1 MYSSAPLLPLP
12 PQVAEVLHV
21 GCILALGP
29 TTRGAEKEW
38 DLATDPI
45 KNCKVPI
52 LLAAGTKSPI
62 CSLPYLKVHLHTYS
76 TRCMCVC
83 ACVCVRACVRV
94 CVRACVCV
102 RVCACVR
109 AHVCVCVC
117 ASVRACVH
125 VVYVLVYHLCS

>member
-1 MYSSAPLLPLP
+1 MYSSPLLLPLP

-76 TRCMCVC
+76 TRYMCVCVYACVC
-83 ACVCVRACVRV
+83 ACVSVRVCACGVCVRAWV
-94 CVRACVCV
+94 CVRACVC
-102 RVCACVR
+102 ACVR
-109 AHVCVCVC
+109 MCVRMCVCVH
-117 ASVRACVH
+117 A
-125 VVYVLVYHLCS
+125 

>member
-1 MYSSAPLLPLP
+1 MYSSAPLSPLP

-62 CSLPYLKVHLHTYS
+62 CSLPYLKVHLHTYKVHV
-76 TRCMCVC
+76 CVRV
-83 ACVCVRACVRV
+83 CVCVRACVH
-94 CVRACVCV
+94 A
-102 RVCACVR
+102 
-109 AHVCVCVC
+109 
-117 ASVRACVH
+117 
-125 VVYVLVYHLCS
+125 VYELVYHLCS

>member
-62 CSLPYLKVHLHTYS
+62 CSLPYLKVHLHIYKVHVCVRAYVCVYVCVRT
-76 TRCMCVC
+76 CVCVC
-83 ACVCVRACVRV
+83 ACVCACG
-94 CVRACVCV
+94 
-102 RVCACVR
+102 
-109 AHVCVCVC
+109 
-117 ASVRACVH
+117 VH
-125 VVYVLVYHLCS
+125 T